1 MVMTVIN
8 FLKNCLFE
16 PLCMPESILGT
27 EDATKTKHTKD
38 ENNAKSNN
46 VLAVWRDHSMHGTLL
61 TVC

>member
-46 VLAVWRDHSMHGTLL
+46 VLAV
-61 TVC
+61 